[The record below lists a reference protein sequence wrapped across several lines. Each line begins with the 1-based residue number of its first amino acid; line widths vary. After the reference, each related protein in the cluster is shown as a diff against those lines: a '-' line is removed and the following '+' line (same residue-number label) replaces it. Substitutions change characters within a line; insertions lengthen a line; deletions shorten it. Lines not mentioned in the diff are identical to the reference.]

1 MKPRY
6 AAGGWH
12 PFIIVDGEGSIVG
25 RANLKEI
32 AQHHGSAEV
41 GYRVAHAYAGQ
52 GIATQAV
59 TYLIQVARQHWKLE
73 RLTAYVFPENIGS
86 QKVRTRC
93 GFAPDMNRGGTS
105 REHRFTLLL

>member
-1 MKPRY
+1 M
-6 AAGGWH
+6 
-12 PFIIVDGEGSIVG
+12 G